1 MHQNARAAARFLLA
15 AAAAALVCADAS
27 AGSTTSTVTVS
38 ATVSQTCLVSTTPVA
53 FGTYDPV
60 SSNSATGSD
69 VASNGSVSVTCTRSS
84 TGVSIT
90 LGPGGNAEGA
100 QRRLAGGGSFLNYQL
115 YHPSA
120 TTPAAA
126 CGSSAGTVWST
137 TGGGIFTPTGV
148 ADWGASSPKSFNIC
162 GLVPRGQDVPAASYS
177 DSVLATIN
185 F

>member
-1 MHQNARAAARFLLA
+1 
-15 AAAAALVCADAS
+15 
-27 AGSTTSTVTVS
+27 
-38 ATVSQTCLVSTTPVA
+38 
-53 FGTYDPV
+53 V

-69 VASNGSVSVTCTRSS
+69 VNANGSVSVTCTRSS

-90 LGPGGNAEGA
+90 LGPGGNADGA

-115 YHPSA
+115 YHPTA

-126 CGSSAGTVWST
+126 CATSAGTVWST
-137 TGGGIFTPTGV
+137 TGSGIFTPTGV

-162 GLVPRGQDVPAASYS
+162 GLVPKGQDVPAATYN